1 MSALSLKIL
10 ALVTMI
16 IDHVGAVF
24 FPQYI
29 FLRYIGR
36 LSFPIYAFLVSEG
49 FVHSHDRLKYF
60 LRLFAFGLISE
71 IPYDF
76 LLYGGIFSTRSQN
89 IMFELALGVVMLS
102 CVEKVTQKGKYLFII
117 PSLAVILISE
127 LLGLSYG
134 IYGMVLIL
142 TAYIVREK
150 GVKIQALYSA
160 GTTIIFKGMVDFS
173 LPFIF
178 GPLEVLS
185 TNSTQCLAIMAAL
198 PIMMYNGQKGKKSFK
213 WFFYIIYPA
222 HLVLFILVRYII
234 KI

>member
-10 ALVTMI
+10 ALVTML

-36 LSFPIYAFLVSEG
+36 ISFPIYAFLIAEG
-49 FVHSHDRLKYF
+49 FVHSKNRGKYF
-60 LRLFAFGLISE
+60 LRLFSFGLISE
-71 IPYDF
+71 IPYD
-76 LLYGGIFSTRSQN
+76 LLFYGSICSVKSQN
-89 IMFELALGVVMLS
+89 IMFELSLGVLMLF
-102 CVEKVTQKGKYLFII
+102 CIEKVTKKGKHIFVI
-117 PSLAVILISE
+117 PALALILLSE
-127 LLGLSYG
+127 VLGFSYG
-134 IYGMVLIL
+134 IYGMVLML

-160 GTTIIFKGMVDFS
+160 GTTIIFNGMVDFS

-178 GPLEVLS
+178 VPLEILS
-185 TNSTQCLAIMAAL
+185 TNSIQSLAIFAAL
-198 PIMMYNGQKGKKSFK
+198 PIMLYNGGKGKAGLK
-213 WFFYIIYPA
+213 WFFYIVYPA
-222 HLVLFILVRYII
+222 HLLLFILVRYII